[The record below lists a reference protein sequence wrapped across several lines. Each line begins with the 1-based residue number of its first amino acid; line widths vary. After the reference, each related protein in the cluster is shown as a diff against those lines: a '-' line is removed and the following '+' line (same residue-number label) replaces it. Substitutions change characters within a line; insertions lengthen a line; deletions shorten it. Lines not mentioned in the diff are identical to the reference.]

1 VVAGNGARQAEAG
14 AEARRIGAQFGLGEF
29 LGADDGSKSRLQD
42 RITASILLVILP
54 WYGMAFAG
62 IRLLLSPGW
71 SPAGGMLGGA
81 VILAISLGIAT
92 PLLLMLLRQREWIW
106 LYTYEEGLAQVTG
119 RRPASAVRWADL
131 ASMTLGVVQGYD
143 GELITSCTLRDHA
156 GSTVSVAGHYAGPV
170 LERVTARAEQVLSDR
185 LVGPLTSRLD
195 AGLPATVGCLTVD
208 RSGITCRGGRARNDW
223 MVPWEQVQGVETRLH
238 GHRVTVQTSRWR
250 SKQAALDGPN
260 DFLAGYALEHAARRA
275 GVPFS
280 AG

>member
-1 VVAGNGARQAEAG
+1 VVAGNAARRAEAD
-14 AEARRIGAQFGLGEF
+14 AEGRRIGARLGLGEF
-29 LGADDGSKSRLQD
+29 LGADDGSKSVLQG
-42 RITASILLVILP
+42 RIAAGILLVIMP
-54 WYGMAFAG
+54 WYAIVFVGLRF
-62 IRLLLSPGW
+62 LVSPGW
-71 SPAGGMLGGA
+71 NPAAGRLGGI
-81 VILAISLGIAT
+81 VILSIGVGIGT
-92 PLLLMLLRQREWIW
+92 PLLFMLLKQREWIW
-106 LYTYEEGLAQVTG
+106 LYTYEDGLAQVTG
-119 RRPASAVRWADL
+119 RRPASAVRWAEL
-131 ASMTLGVVQGYD
+131 ATMTLGVVQGYD
-143 GELITSCTLRDHA
+143 GELITSCTLRDRA
-156 GSTVSVAGHYAGPV
+156 GSTVTVTGPYPGLV

-223 MVPWEQVQGVETRLH
+223 MVPWVQVQGVETRLH

-250 SKQAALDGPN
+250 SKQAALGGPN